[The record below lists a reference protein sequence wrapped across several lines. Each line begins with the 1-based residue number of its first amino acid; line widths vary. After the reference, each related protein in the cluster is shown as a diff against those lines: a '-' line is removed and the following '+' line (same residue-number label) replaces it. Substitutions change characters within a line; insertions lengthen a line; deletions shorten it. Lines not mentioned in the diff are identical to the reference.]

1 VWHIL
6 ARYKRRCI
14 KHLRKEGDMRTK
26 RRGFLTGCCL
36 LVAALGLQP
45 ALGQEQPQKPTG
57 ESQTAEDIHLTREMI
72 NNERQALVTKG
83 MDLTPSEMQ
92 RFWPLYRQYRSETK
106 KVGDRIVVL
115 LTTYAD
121 NYPNMTDKV
130 ADKLLTEFVSI
141 EQERARLKARY
152 LPKFKKVLPPK
163 KVARFYQIENKLD
176 TTILAELAQV
186 VPLTR

>member
-1 VWHIL
+1 
-6 ARYKRRCI
+6 
-14 KHLRKEGDMRTK
+14 MRTK
-26 RRGFLTGCCL
+26 RRGLLTGCCL

-45 ALGQEQPQKPTG
+45 ALGQEQPQKPAG
-57 ESQTAEDIHLTREMI
+57 ESQTTEDIHLTREMI
-72 NNERQALVTKG
+72 NNERQALVTKA
-83 MDLTPSEMQ
+83 MDLTSSEMQ
-92 RFWPLYRQYRSETK
+92 RFWPLYQQYRSKAK

-121 NYPNMTDKV
+121 NYSNMTDKV

-141 EQERARLKARY
+141 EQERARLKAHY